1 MKVTKKRKVKLKYF
15 TIGARFLTGTGATIY
30 TYKVRGG
37 AKVYLGQE
45 LVVDT
50 PSGPAVVAVVRIDTT
65 PQDTQPGITY
75 KFVTRKTVTL

>member
-1 MKVTKKRKVKLKYF
+1 MKIAKKRKVKYF
-15 TIGARFLTGTGATIY
+15 TIGVRFLINAGIIY

-45 LVVDT
+45 LVVDS
-50 PSGPAVVAVVRIDTT
+50 PSGPAVVAVTRIDTV
-65 PQDTQPGITY
+65 PQDKQPGIDY